1 MLLRLVQICKYV
13 NKHLRINI
21 ISRMLLVCFIC
32 YNILLQY
39 IIYIIL
45 HKKKGLEIY
54 VNTKKVIPHK
64 QYSKEKKH

>member
-1 MLLRLVQICKYV
+1 MLLRLVQMCKYV
-13 NKHLRINI
+13 NKHLLINI

-45 HKKKGLEIY
+45 NKKKGLEIY